1 MFNSEFISADCN
13 LLKPDIEIY
22 KKFCNYFSIN
32 PDSRLLI
39 DDTPI
44 NVYNA
49 KHIGMDGIIINGNV
63 NDLERQ
69 FKTKG
74 INL

>member
-1 MFNSEFISADCN
+1 MFDGEFISADCN
-13 LLKPDIEIY
+13 LLKPDEIY

-32 PDSRLLI
+32 PESCLFI

-44 NVYNA
+44 NVYNS
-49 KHIGMDGIIINGNV
+49 KQIGIDGIIINRNV
-63 NDLERQ
+63 NDLKRQ

-74 INL
+74 INLQ